1 LADSVIVQLFF
12 CPSKVSQVQKVG
24 YADVEWRFFEVM
36 RRENG
41 GFLVAEA
48 GKIRFLRSLRSKKSG
63 FIDIFL

>member
-1 LADSVIVQLFF
+1 
-12 CPSKVSQVQKVG
+12 VG